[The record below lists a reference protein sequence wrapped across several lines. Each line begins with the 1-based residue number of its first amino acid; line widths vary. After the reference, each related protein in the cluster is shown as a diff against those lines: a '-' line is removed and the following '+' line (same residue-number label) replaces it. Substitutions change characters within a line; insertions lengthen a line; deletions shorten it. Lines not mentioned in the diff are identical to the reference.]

1 MKLIFLLEQKSTLCI
16 ICSLITVLI
25 ILYLNVDIKDK
36 KLEKIIIVLFC
47 IGLIILLISLGF
59 YLEKTY

>member
-36 KLEKIIIVLFC
+36 KLEKLIIVLFC

>member
-1 MKLIFLLEQKSTLCI
+1 MKLIFLLEQKSTLFI
-16 ICSLITVLI
+16 ICSLIRVII
-25 ILYLNVDIKDK
+25 ILHLPGAPKDK

>member
-1 MKLIFLLEQKSTLCI
+1 MKLIFLLEQKSTLFI

-47 IGLIILLISLGF
+47 IGLIILLIFLGF

>member
-1 MKLIFLLEQKSTLCI
+1 MKLIFLLEQKSTLFI

-25 ILYLNVDIKDK
+25 ILYLNVEIKDK
-36 KLEKIIIVLFC
+36 KLEKIIIILFC

-59 YLEKTY
+59 YLEKMY

>member
-1 MKLIFLLEQKSTLCI
+1 MKLIFLLEQKSTLFI
-16 ICSLITVLI
+16 ICSLITVLT

>member
-1 MKLIFLLEQKSTLCI
+1 MKLIFLLEQKSTLFI

-47 IGLIILLISLGF
+47 IGLIILLIFLGF
-59 YLEKTY
+59 YLEKMY

>member
-1 MKLIFLLEQKSTLCI
+1 MKLIFLLEQKSTLFI

-36 KLEKIIIVLFC
+36 KLEKVIIVLFC

>member
-1 MKLIFLLEQKSTLCI
+1 MKLIFLLEQKSTLFI

-36 KLEKIIIVLFC
+36 KLEKIIIILFC

>member
-1 MKLIFLLEQKSTLCI
+1 MKLIFLLEQKSTLFI
-16 ICSLITVLI
+16 IYSLITVLI

>member
-1 MKLIFLLEQKSTLCI
+1 MKLIFLLERKSTLFI

>member
-1 MKLIFLLEQKSTLCI
+1 MKLIFLLEQKSTLFI

>member
-1 MKLIFLLEQKSTLCI
+1 MKLIFLLEQKSTLFI

-25 ILYLNVDIKDK
+25 ILYLNEDIKDK